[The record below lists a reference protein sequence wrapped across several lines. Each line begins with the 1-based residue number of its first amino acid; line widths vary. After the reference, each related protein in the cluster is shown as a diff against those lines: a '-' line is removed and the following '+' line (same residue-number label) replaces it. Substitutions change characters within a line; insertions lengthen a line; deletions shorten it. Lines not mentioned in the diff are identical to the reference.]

1 MKILTYASV
10 PILVVY
16 LGLFFYNYS
25 ASFIK
30 NDFFESMPKLE
41 EKVKDT
47 EKNPVVDD
55 ILENYIIGV
64 VSCEMPA
71 SFNIEALKAQAVAA
85 RTFAYYKKDAKI

>member
-16 LGLFFYNYS
+16 LGLFFYNYN

-47 EKNPVVDD
+47 EK
-55 ILENYIIGV
+55 IQWWMIY
-64 VSCEMPA
+64 
-71 SFNIEALKAQAVAA
+71 
-85 RTFAYYKKDAKI
+85 

>member
-1 MKILTYASV
+1 
-10 PILVVY
+10 
-16 LGLFFYNYS
+16 
-25 ASFIK
+25 
-30 NDFFESMPKLE
+30 MPKLE

-71 SFNIEALKAQAVAA
+71 SFNIEALKPPSSCC
-85 RTFAYYKKDAKI
+85 KNICLL